1 MGRDTPVPMPDL
13 YRTLADN
20 SPHGIGIWHAP
31 TDDPGD
37 MVLVWINKQGGTNVG
52 EPLESYFGKTMR
64 ELEGTPVDALPEL
77 RPTLIKVAHGGP
89 SDQGAKLVSGESLEY
104 GGTIFRVYFQPL
116 GDRMVA
122 VIFEDAT
129 EEYQAVQKFK
139 ARELKA
145 RQALES
151 QAEDLKRSNRDL
163 EQFAYVASH
172 DLQEPLR
179 MVSSYCSLLE
189 EEYGS
194 KLDEDAL
201 TYIQYAVDGATRM
214 KTLIEGLLE
223 FSRVGRNSTF
233 IWFQMDDALD
243 DALAILDCT
252 NGCPSIIRDT
262 LPEVYGD
269 KAMISRLFLNLVGNA
284 LKFKKDDESLV
295 IRITCEESQL
305 KWKFAVRDNGVGF
318 DQQYADRIFQI
329 FQRLGTLK
337 SGTGIGLAI
346 CKKILDRHA
355 GAIWAES
362 AAGEGSTFFFTL
374 GKL

>member
-1 MGRDTPVPMPDL
+1 MPDL

-31 TDDPGD
+31 TDDPDD
-37 MVLVWINKQGGTNVG
+37 MVLVWINKQGGVNVG

-77 RPTLIKVAHGGP
+77 RPTLIKIAHEGLGDP
-89 SDQGAKLVSGESLEY
+89 GAKLVSGESLEY
-104 GGTIFRVYFQPL
+104 GGTIFRVYFQAL

-139 ARELKA
+139 ASELKA

-189 EEYGS
+189 EEYGD
-194 KLDEDAL
+194 KLDEEAL
-201 TYIQYAVDGATRM
+201 IYIQYAVDGATRM
-214 KTLIEGLLE
+214 KQLIEGLLE

-233 IWFQMDDALD
+233 EWLSLDEALD
-243 DALAILDCT
+243 DALAIM
-252 NGCPSIIRDT
+252 NGTMEAEGVTVYRDP

-269 KAMISRLFLNLVGNA
+269 KLMLSRLFLNLIGNA
-284 LKFKKDDESLV
+284 IKFKKDDVLPV
-295 IRITCEESQL
+295 IHITSEETQL
-305 KWKFAVRDNGVGF
+305 KWKISVKDNGVGF
-318 DQQYADRIFQI
+318 DDQYADRIFQI
-329 FQRLGTLK
+329 FHRLGSIK
-337 SGTGIGLAI
+337 SGTGIGLSV
-346 CKKILDRHA
+346 CKKILDRHS
-355 GAIWAES
+355 GHIWAES
-362 AAGEGSTFFFTL
+362 AEGEGSTFFFSL